1 MTRCSAGSN
10 AARRSH
16 VRGHASTAR
25 RAATR
30 LAVVVV
36 ALLTMS
42 TTARADSL
50 RDVFA
55 RGNAAYARGDHA
67 AAVKEYEALND
78 SGIDDPDLAFDL
90 ASAYGTLGKYGQA
103 IRFFER
109 SLRLSPGDAEARA
122 GLRAARDALGERQAQ
137 QSGEAIV
144 VDRPPLTEAVF
155 SQLSEATL
163 SVLLL
168 VSLWLASGLLIALP
182 YVKLEG
188 ARLGIGIASAA
199 LLSLSLVSLL
209 GVGAKASF
217 GRAGTRAVIVVE
229 TAAIREGPDD
239 RARLLGELVE
249 GESVRVLGREGSFA
263 RVLSRGEREAYV
275 RAGDVGEI

>member
-1 MTRCSAGSN
+1 
-10 AARRSH
+10 
-16 VRGHASTAR
+16 V
-25 RAATR
+25 
-30 LAVVVV
+30 LAVL
-36 ALLTMS
+36 ALLATS
-42 TTARADSL
+42 TTTRADSL

-55 RGNAAYARGDHA
+55 RGNAAYARGDYA
-67 AAVKEYEALND
+67 GAVKEYEALND
-78 SGIDDPDLAFDL
+78 AGLDDPDLAFNL

-103 IRFFER
+103 IRYFER
-109 SLRLSPGDAEARA
+109 SLRLSPGDAQARA
-122 GLRAARDALGERQAQ
+122 GLKAARDALGEKQAQ
-137 QSGEAIV
+137 QTGEAIV

-199 LLSLSLVSLL
+199 LFSLSLVSAL

-217 GRAGTRAVIVVE
+217 GRAGARAVIVGE
-229 TAAIREGPDD
+229 TAAIREGPDE

-263 RVLSRGEREAYV
+263 RVLMRGEREAYV

>member
-1 MTRCSAGSN
+1 VN
-10 AARRSH
+10 RSFVSH
-16 VRGHASTAR
+16 SLVGRTWAL
-25 RAATR
+25 
-30 LAVVVV
+30 LAVALI
-36 ALLTMS
+36 ALLVSSS
-42 TTARADSL
+42 TGRADSL
-50 RDVFA
+50 RDVFT
-55 RGNAAYARGDHA
+55 RGNAAYARGDFA

-78 SGIDDPDLAFDL
+78 AGIDDPDLAFNL

-103 IRFFER
+103 IRYFER

-122 GLRAARDALGERQAQ
+122 GLKAARDALGEKQAQ

-168 VSLWLASGLLIALP
+168 VSLWLACGLLIALP

-188 ARLGIGIASAA
+188 ARLGIGIASAV
-199 LLSLSLVSLL
+199 LVSLSLVSAL

-217 GRAGTRAVIVVE
+217 GRAGTRAVIVGE

-249 GESVRVLGREGSFA
+249 GESVRVLGREGAFA

>member
-1 MTRCSAGSN
+1 MRCRVDRWSGLI
-10 AARRSH
+10 
-16 VRGHASTAR
+16 V
-25 RAATR
+25 RAAPLA
-30 LAVVVV
+30 LAVVTLL
-36 ALLTMS
+36 ALCLP
-42 TTARADSL
+42 ARAESL
-50 RDVFA
+50 RDVFL
-55 RGNAAYARGDHA
+55 RGNAAYARGDFA
-67 AAVKEYEALND
+67 AAVKEYEALHD
-78 SGIDDPDLAFDL
+78 AGIDDPDLAFNL

-109 SLRLSPGDAEARA
+109 SLRLDPGDGAARA
-122 GLRAARDALGERQAQ
+122 GLRAARDALGEKQAQ
-137 QSGEAIV
+137 ESGEAIV

-155 SQLSEATL
+155 SQVSEATL

-168 VSLWLASGLLIALP
+168 VSIWLGSGLLIALP
-182 YVKLEG
+182 HVKVEG
-188 ARLGIGIASAA
+188 ARLGIGIASAV
-199 LLSLSLVSLL
+199 LFSLSLVSAL

-217 GRAGTRAVIVVE
+217 GRAGTRAVVVAE

-249 GESVRVLGREGSFA
+249 GESVRVLSREGSFA